1 MLDISA
7 IELQLK
13 AKQAEL
19 EVRLRNVNHDLQRKN
34 GPLSQDFAEQATEAE
49 NDEVMDV
56 IAQETEAELQQVKHA
71 ISRLKKGEYSQCE
84 ICGEEINHARLKALP
99 YTAICI
105 NCADS

>member
-1 MLDISA
+1 MLDIYA

-13 AKQAEL
+13 VKQSEL

-34 GPLSQDFAEQATEAE
+34 GPISQDFAEQATEVE
-49 NDEVMDV
+49 NDQVMEV
-56 IAQETEAELQQVKHA
+56 ISQETEAELQQVKHV

-84 ICGEEINHARLKALP
+84 ICGAEINHARLKAIP

-105 NCADS
+105 SCANA

>member
-19 EVRLRNVNHDLQRKN
+19 EVRLRNVNHDLQRKD
-34 GPLSQDFAEQATEAE
+34 GPLSQDFEEQATEAE

-56 IAQETEAELQQVKHA
+56 IGQQTEAELQQVKHA

-84 ICGEEINHARLKALP
+84 ICGEEILHARLKALP